1 MEIPPSIQ
9 EYLEKGPFK
18 VFPSNPLLL
27 DIDIQVIDVPG
38 SDEVTLTRQYG
49 SETYSP
55 ESPRELTCRQHQSPI
70 QYLRCKL

>member
-1 MEIPPSIQ
+1 M
-9 EYLEKGPFK
+9 
-18 VFPSNPLLL
+18 
-27 DIDIQVIDVPG
+27 DTDIQVIDVPG